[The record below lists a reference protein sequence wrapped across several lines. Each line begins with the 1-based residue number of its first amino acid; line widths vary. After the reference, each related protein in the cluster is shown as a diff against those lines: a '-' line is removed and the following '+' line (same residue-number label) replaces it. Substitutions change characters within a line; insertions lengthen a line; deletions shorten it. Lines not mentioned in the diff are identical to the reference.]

1 MASKEK
7 PLERKSAEKG
17 CSCCS
22 REETGSAPAS
32 ERSSRSF
39 SINVTPVQETSCCSP
54 DHAGEEERCCEPEA
68 PANQK
73 EPDKKA
79 PADEYTFQVE
89 GMDCPSCASTLQKGV
104 YRLPGV
110 QEAKVQYTTGSMQVS
125 TDGTLAPAMIKQT
138 VQRLGYDTQ
147 LPAADARE
155 AYNIYGMDCGS
166 CAATVSKHFAQL
178 EGVRDVQVQFATG
191 KMTLDH
197 ELPQETVKEEVR
209 RLGFEAEPVDDR
221 GSSASRPEASPL
233 RGMTNTI
240 VSGGLLLAGI
250 ASSLMPVPAIISIML
265 YLSVIVVGGYKPA
278 KSAYFAI
285 KSRSLDMN
293 VLMIGAAIGAPLIGE
308 YFEGALVVWLFA
320 LGNALQQYSVAK
332 TRKSISHLMDLAPAE
347 AWVKAGDTWI
357 RRPVKEVR
365 LGQTMLIKPGEKIPL
380 DGTIREGHSM
390 VDQSPITGESL
401 PIDKESGDKV
411 YAGTLNDFG
420 SLEVEVTARPEDTTL
435 ARIIHL
441 VEEAQEQQAPT
452 QSFVDRFAAVYTP
465 IVFAAAIAVIVV
477 PPLIGF
483 GGWADWVYRGLALLV
498 VACPCAL
505 VISTPVAI
513 VSAIGNAAKQ
523 GVLIKGGAFLEAAGT
538 LNALAF
544 DKTGTLT
551 EGKPV
556 VEKVYAK
563 DGDEDRLLSVAS
575 TLEAYSNHP
584 IARAITAYAR
594 EQKVTPLEGV
604 NFYAEPGK
612 GVSGT
617 IQGKAYAAG
626 KPEWLKEKGI
636 QTEQI
641 QEEIQK
647 LQNEGMTV
655 VLIGD
660 GESILGYVGVADKI
674 RPVSSEAVQ
683 SLHKN
688 GIRELTVLTGDNE
701 GTAAK
706 IAGQANIDRYMAGL
720 LPEDKAKA
728 VCTLQQ
734 EGRRVGMVG
743 DGINDAP
750 ALATADI
757 GIAMGGAGA
766 DTSMEAADIVLMADN
781 LEKLPYTIRL
791 SRKALRIIKQNIW
804 FAVLIKVAALLLI
817 VPDMLTLWMAVL
829 SDTGAALI
837 VVANSLRLFRLR
849 G

>member
-1 MASKEK
+1 MASKEET
-7 PLERKSAEKG
+7 LERKSPEEE

-22 REETGSAPAS
+22 EEAPSRPSA
-32 ERSSRSF
+32 SRSF
-39 SINVTPVQETSCCSP
+39 SIQLTPVEETSCCSS
-54 DHAGEEERCCEPEA
+54 DSVEEDCCAPEEQA
-68 PANQK
+68 EQTKSEEISLTNA
-73 EPDKKA
+73 
-79 PADEYTFQVE
+79 YTFQVE
-89 GMDCPSCASTLQKGV
+89 GMDCPSCASTLQKGIS
-104 YRLPGV
+104 RLSGV
-110 QEAKVQYTTGSMQVS
+110 QEAKVQYPSGSMQVA
-125 TDGTLAPAMIKQT
+125 TDGTLAPAVIQQT
-138 VQRLGYDTQ
+138 VQRLGYDTE
-147 LPAADARE
+147 LPAAEAGE

-178 EGVRDVQVQFATG
+178 DGVRDVQVQFATG

-197 ELPQETVKEEVR
+197 ELSQETVKEEVR
-209 RLGFEAEPVDDR
+209 RLGFDAAPVAER
-221 GSSASRPEASPL
+221 RASSGQPEASPL
-233 RGMTNTI
+233 RGMANTI
-240 VSGGLLLAGI
+240 ISGGLLLAGI
-250 ASSLMPVPAIISIML
+250 ASSLTPAPALISIIL
-265 YLSVIVVGGYKPA
+265 YLLVIVVGGYKPA

-293 VLMIGAAIGAPLIGE
+293 VLMMGAAIGAPLIGE

-347 AWVKAGDTWI
+347 AWVKAGDTWA
-357 RRPVKEVR
+357 RRPVEEVR

-380 DGTIREGHSM
+380 DGTIREGTSM

-401 PIDKESGDKV
+401 PIDKASGDKV

-441 VEEAQEQQAPT
+441 VEEAQGQQAPT

-477 PPLIGF
+477 PPVIGL
-483 GGWADWVYRGLALLV
+483 GGWGDWVYRGLALLV

-556 VEKVYAK
+556 VEKVYAA
-563 DGDEDRLLSVAS
+563 DGDEDRLLSVTS

-594 EQKVTPLEGV
+594 EQKVSSLDGT

-612 GVSGT
+612 GVAGT
-617 IQGKAYAAG
+617 IEGRAYAAG
-626 KPEWLKEKGI
+626 KPEWLKEQGV
-636 QTEQI
+636 QTEKF
-641 QEEIQK
+641 EEEVGK

-660 GESILGYVGVADKI
+660 GESVLGYVGVADKI
-674 RPVSSEAVQ
+674 RPMSSEAVK
-683 SLHKN
+683 SLHNN

-728 VCTLQQ
+728 VRTLQQ
-734 EGRRVGMVG
+734 EGRRVGMIG

-804 FAVLIKVAALLLI
+804 FAVLIKVAALALI
-817 VPDMLTLWMAVL
+817 VPDLLTLWMAVL

>member
-1 MASKEK
+1 MASKEETF
-7 PLERKSAEKG
+7 ERKTAEKG

-22 REETGSAPAS
+22 SDSEKEDCCTPEE
-32 ERSSRSF
+32 
-39 SINVTPVQETSCCSP
+39 
-54 DHAGEEERCCEPEA
+54 DHADESA
-68 PANQK
+68 NDTPAN
-73 EPDKKA
+73 A
-79 PADEYTFQVE
+79 YTFQVE

-110 QEAKVQYTTGSMQVS
+110 QEAKVQYATGSMQVS

-138 VQRLGYDTQ
+138 VQRLGYNTE
-147 LPAADARE
+147 LPAADTGE

-178 EGVRDVQVQFATG
+178 DGVRDVQVQFATG

-197 ELPQETVKEEVR
+197 ELSQERVKGEVR
-209 RLGFEAEPVDDR
+209 RLGFEAAPVTER
-221 GSSASRPEASPL
+221 RSSSSQPETSPL

-240 VSGGLLLAGI
+240 ISGVLLLAGI
-250 ASSLMPVPAIISIML
+250 ASSLTPAPAIISIIL

-293 VLMIGAAIGAPLIGE
+293 VLMMGAAIGAPLIGE

-347 AWVKAGDTWI
+347 AWVKAGDTWV
-357 RRPVKEVR
+357 RRPVEDVG

-380 DGTIREGHSM
+380 DGTIREGNSM

-401 PIDKESGDKV
+401 PIDKASGDKV

-441 VEEAQEQQAPT
+441 VEEAQGQQAPT

-477 PPLIGF
+477 PPVIGI

-556 VEKVYAK
+556 VEKVYAA
-563 DGDEDRLLSVAS
+563 DGDADRLLSIAS

-584 IARAITAYAR
+584 IARAITAHAG
-594 EQKVTPLEGV
+594 EQNVSSFEGV

-617 IQGKAYAAG
+617 IEGKAYAAG
-626 KPEWLKEKGI
+626 KPEWLE
-636 QTEQI
+636 EQGVELKHVE
-641 QEEIQK
+641 EEIQQ

-660 GESILGYVGVADKI
+660 GESVLGYVGVADKI

-728 VCTLQQ
+728 VRTLQQ

-804 FAVLIKVAALLLI
+804 FAVLIKVAALALI

-829 SDTGAALI
+829 SDTGAALL

>member
-1 MASKEK
+1 MASKEET
-7 PLERKSAEKG
+7 LERKSSEEA

-22 REETGSAPAS
+22 EEASSRPSA
-32 ERSSRSF
+32 SRSF
-39 SINVTPVQETSCCSP
+39 SIQLTPVEETSCCSSDRAEEDCCAP
-54 DHAGEEERCCEPEA
+54 EEHAGQTKPEKISPTNA
-68 PANQK
+68 
-73 EPDKKA
+73 
-79 PADEYTFQVE
+79 YTFQVE
-89 GMDCPSCASTLQKGV
+89 GMDCPSCAATLQKGV

-110 QEAKVQYTTGSMQVS
+110 QEAKVQYSSGSMQVS
-125 TDGTLAPAMIKQT
+125 TDGTLAPAVIQQT
-138 VQRLGYDTQ
+138 VQRLGYDTE
-147 LPAADARE
+147 LPASEAGE

-178 EGVRDVQVQFATG
+178 DGVRDVQVQFATG

-197 ELPQETVKEEVR
+197 ELSQETVKTEVR
-209 RLGFEAEPVDDR
+209 RLGFEAAPVTER
-221 GSSASRPEASPL
+221 RASPGQPEASPL
-233 RGMTNTI
+233 RGTVNTI
-240 VSGGLLLAGI
+240 ISGGLLLAGI
-250 ASSLMPVPAIISIML
+250 ASSLTPVPAIISIIL

-293 VLMIGAAIGAPLIGE
+293 VLMMGAAIGAPLIGE

-347 AWVKAGDTWI
+347 AWVKTENTWA
-357 RRPVKEVR
+357 RRPVEEVR

-380 DGTIREGHSM
+380 DGTIRKGNSM

-401 PIDKESGDKV
+401 PIDKASGDKV

-477 PPLIGF
+477 PPVIGF

-551 EGKPV
+551 EGRPV
-556 VEKVYAK
+556 VEKVYAA

-584 IARAITAYAR
+584 IARAITAHAG
-594 EQKVTPLEGV
+594 EQKVSSLDGT

-612 GVSGT
+612 GVAGT
-617 IQGKAYAAG
+617 IEGRAYAAG
-626 KPEWLKEKGI
+626 KPEWLKEQGV
-636 QTEQI
+636 QTEKF
-641 QEEIQK
+641 EEEVEK

-655 VLIGD
+655 VLIGN
-660 GESILGYVGVADKI
+660 GESVLGYVGVADKI
-674 RPVSSEAVQ
+674 RPMSSEAVQ

-728 VCTLQQ
+728 VRTLQQ
-734 EGRRVGMVG
+734 EGRRVGMIG

-791 SRKALRIIKQNIW
+791 SRKALGIIKQNIW
-804 FAVLIKVAALLLI
+804 FAVLIKVAALALI
-817 VPDMLTLWMAVL
+817 VPDLLTLWMAVL